1 MAIHVAEA
9 IPMERPRNRCR
20 PGHLQRQEK
29 PRPARVS
36 FPSINRNHVVANDE
50 DGDLTSPAPADPS
63 LRAGIFSPLEAH
75 GSYRGPDWSPERLA
89 FHQNLESFAERVGL
103 IVGLQ
108 SNGKLSQE
116 VAYAEISKLWKAL
129 RESKD
134 SLLTDEAN
142 H

>member
-1 MAIHVAEA
+1 M
-9 IPMERPRNRCR
+9 
-20 PGHLQRQEK
+20 

-142 H
+142 R